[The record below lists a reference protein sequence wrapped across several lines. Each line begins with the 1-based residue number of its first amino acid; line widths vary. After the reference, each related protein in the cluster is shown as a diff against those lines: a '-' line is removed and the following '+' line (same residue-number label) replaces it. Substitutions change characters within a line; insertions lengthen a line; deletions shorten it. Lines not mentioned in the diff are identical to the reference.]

1 MNFQLM
7 RGNLDRSRRT
17 ISFQAALL
25 LASVAANIVTALIAY
40 RLVGYERVIVVPPA
54 VHKSF
59 WVENDR
65 VSAEYLEQMG
75 YFLIQLALN
84 VTPQSVDYQSRLLLQ
99 YVAPASYGEVKT
111 SMTVVAEHLKRD
123 GASTVFSARNVTTD
137 ERALKVS
144 IQGSL
149 TTFIGDRRVSDVTKS
164 YLVELQYALG
174 KLTIKSFKEATVNDS
189 LDNKGGIA
197 PSGAV
202 S

>member
-1 MNFQLM
+1 MKFQLM

-17 ISFQAALL
+17 ISFQAVLL
-25 LASVAANIVTALIAY
+25 LASIAANIVTALIAY
-40 RLVGYERVIVVPPA
+40 RLVGSERVVVVPPS

-59 WVENDR
+59 WVENDK

-99 YVAPASYGEVKT
+99 YVAPASYGDIKT
-111 SMTVVAEHLKRD
+111 AMTIVAERLKRD
-123 GASTVFSARNVTTD
+123 GASTVFSARNLTTD

-174 KLTIKSFKEATVNDS
+174 KLTIKSFKEVTVNDP
-189 LDNKGGIA
+189 LDNKGGVA
-197 PSGAV
+197 AFSAV

>member
-99 YVAPASYGEVKT
+99 YVAPASYGEIKT
-111 SMTVVAEHLKRD
+111 AMTVVAERLKRD

>member
-111 SMTVVAEHLKRD
+111 AMTVVAERLKRD

>member
-111 SMTVVAEHLKRD
+111 AMTVVAERLKRD

-189 LDNKGGIA
+189 LDNKGGVA

>member
-75 YFLIQLALN
+75 YFLMQLALN

-111 SMTVVAEHLKRD
+111 AMTVVAERLKRD

-189 LDNKGGIA
+189 LDNKGGVA
-197 PSGAV
+197 PLGAV

>member
-84 VTPQSVDYQSRLLLQ
+84 VTPQSVD
-99 YVAPASYGEVKT
+99 
-111 SMTVVAEHLKRD
+111 
-123 GASTVFSARNVTTD
+123 
-137 ERALKVS
+137 
-144 IQGSL
+144 
-149 TTFIGDRRVSDVTKS
+149 
-164 YLVELQYALG
+164 
-174 KLTIKSFKEATVNDS
+174 
-189 LDNKGGIA
+189 
-197 PSGAV
+197 
-202 S
+202 